1 MVGIIHGNELRKTEE
16 TEGQAL
22 GKPLLTI
29 QGETVTALMSGWNAT
44 GICFYD

>member
-1 MVGIIHGNELRKTEE
+1 MVGIIHGNELRKTEA

-29 QGETVTALMSGWNAT
+29 QGHVWMECYWDMLL
-44 GICFYD
+44 